1 MATITK
7 SLTIESQG
15 TYNLTFD
22 LWSYSEW
29 AASAGITTSY
39 ASLAALIADEKAVR
53 QLMTVHASVDYFAN
67 CPDST
72 IISTVI
78 NNDLCAKWINLRD
91 YALDTLSA
99 KSNIKSVMD
108 TANKYGYGEW
118 GKIDSTT
125 WGPLGNVPI
134 MTANNAPYGVASAV
148 SEYDSS
154 LQAWKAFNGQPNTT
168 WQSDTVTSGNPWIR
182 YQSIVPICVKKVHWE
197 FNTNIQSTWVTMF
210 TQDYAFKV
218 QGSNDGSTWEDIGS
232 EINVSRGS
240 DNIYKVDAN
249 IDNTEY
255 FTYYQLLFTK
265 CNGATSGGR
274 YGFASTLQFYGRELK
289 PLVPIMTANDKPK
302 GQVSASSYNTDYSMF
317 PWQAFDKN
325 TSTKW
330 GGALGSAVGSWLQ
343 YTFANSDKIIKYMS
357 ITPGH
362 DGRYG
367 SSYTWLS
374 QFGLVASNDNF
385 ATTPTQLL
393 ATQTINPSDT
403 SITTLNY
410 PISNNTI
417 FSAFRLNN
425 VKGVDNDGY
434 GQVAELQLFG
444 MDYSEKEFAT
454 GSTMKYIY
462 DHGVTPSGAI
472 TGGTKNPDCLTLSAV
487 GTATIT
493 IDKGTRK
500 YMGGK
505 AGLHASGTN
514 RLKCGSGYSNFTASN
529 MPDSNGLDISSISG
543 SVAVGIEQTANGTFD
558 CTEIWLE

>member
-108 TANKYGYGEW
+108 TADKYGYGEW

-134 MTANNAPYGVASAV
+134 MTANNAPYGVASGENIASDHPAYYAFDGNSATYLSSTPNSNIVVKYQFPAPVNVRKVKIVV
-148 SEYDSS
+148 SEMYLNTFS
-154 LQAWKAFNGQPNTT
+154 L
-168 WQSDTVTSGNPWIR
+168 
-182 YQSIVPICVKKVHWE
+182 E
-197 FNTNIQSTWVTMF
+197 
-210 TQDYAFKV
+210 
-218 QGSNDGSTWEDIGS
+218 GSNDGSTWTPLYSGQNDTSITTTHT
-232 EINVSRGS
+232 I
-240 DNIYKVDAN
+240 DFNISNNNYYLYYKLNCTQNRSYVGLVA
-249 IDNTEY
+249 
-255 FTYYQLLFTK
+255 
-265 CNGATSGGR
+265 
-274 YGFASTLQFYGRELK
+274 LQFYGRELK
-289 PLVPIMTANDKPK
+289 PLVPTMTDDTQPK
-302 GQVSASSYNTDYSMF
+302 GVASTNSTYEPAYKAFGSAQTF
-317 PWQAFDKN
+317 AFDGSNQYLRYQGTDKTVLKYVATKDRVN
-325 TSTKW
+325 SRYSFTATYAIQGSNDGTTWDDIKTNIAHVFPTTSAWW
-330 GGALGSAVGSWLQ
+330 GIECGDNDDQ
-343 YTFANSDKIIKYMS
+343 YLYHQLVFA
-357 ITPGH
+357 
-362 DGRYG
+362 
-367 SSYTWLS
+367 SYT
-374 QFGLVASNDNF
+374 G
-385 ATTPTQLL
+385 
-393 ATQTINPSDT
+393 
-403 SITTLNY
+403 
-410 PISNNTI
+410 PIS
-417 FSAFRLNN
+417 
-425 VKGVDNDGY
+425 
-434 GQVAELQLFG
+434 GQMTHAVQFYG
-444 MDYSEKEFAT
+444 MDYSEKEFAQ
-454 GSTMKYIY
+454 GSTRKTIY
-462 DHGVTPSGAI
+462 DHGVAPSGAI

-487 GTATIT
+487 GTATVT
-493 IDKGTRK
+493 VDKGTRT

-529 MPDSNGLDISSISG
+529 MPDSNGFDISSISG
-543 SVAVGIEQTANGTFD
+543 SIAVGIEQTASGTFD
-558 CTEIWLE
+558 VKELWLE